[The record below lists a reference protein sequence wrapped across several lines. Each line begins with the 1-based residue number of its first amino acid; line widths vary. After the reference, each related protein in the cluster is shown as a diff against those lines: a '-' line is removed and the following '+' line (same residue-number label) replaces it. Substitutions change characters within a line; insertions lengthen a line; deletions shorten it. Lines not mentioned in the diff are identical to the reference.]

1 MKIRYECLLAH
12 SYTVKVSRAPAKDFE
27 FNQRGQL
34 HLFSNK
40 NKFISLQGP
49 GLVYIDM
56 QAGNRFFKEVQMS
69 LFVVLLYC
77 CLYLL
82 MFLIVTVDKFEDHHG
97 QGAGGAANAGGA
109 GNGAGGQRQNIIDNL
124 GGCILF

>member
-1 MKIRYECLLAH
+1 MKIRFECLVAH
-12 SYTVKVSRAPAKDFE
+12 SYTVKVSRAPPNDFE

-34 HLFSNK
+34 HLFSTK

-82 MFLIVTVDKFEDHHG
+82 MFLIVTFDKFDNHG
-97 QGAGGAANAGGA
+97 QGAAVNGGA
-109 GNGAGGQRQNIIDNL
+109 GNGPDARRNIIDNL
-124 GGCILF
+124 GGGILF

>member
-1 MKIRYECLLAH
+1 MKIRFECLVAH
-12 SYTVKVSRAPAKDFE
+12 SYTVKVSRAPPNDFE

-34 HLFSNK
+34 HLFSTK

-49 GLVYIDM
+49 GLVYIDL

-82 MFLIVTVDKFEDHHG
+82 MFLIVTFDKFENHG
-97 QGAGGAANAGGA
+97 QGGAEAQVA
-109 GNGAGGQRQNIIDNL
+109 GNRPLRQNIIDNF
-124 GGCILF
+124 G

>member
-1 MKIRYECLLAH
+1 M
-12 SYTVKVSRAPAKDFE
+12 
-27 FNQRGQL
+27 
-34 HLFSNK
+34 
-40 NKFISLQGP
+40 QGP

-82 MFLIVTVDKFEDHHG
+82 MFLIVTFDKFENHG
-97 QGAGGAANAGGA
+97 QGAAANGGA
-109 GNGAGGQRQNIIDNL
+109 GDGQVPMQNIIDNL
-124 GGCILF
+124 GGGIHF